1 MFNVPLGDPVFG
13 APVLPAA
20 DVIDDLFFVDFCFL
34 PSTKP
39 GVLPGSST
47 GLRAA
52 GASRGGGGGAATG
65 GSGTGLG
72 TSGLGVDPP
81 PIHISCSPIFF
92 VEANQQLNVDRHGT

>member
-34 PSTKP
+34 PSTTS
-39 GVLPGSST
+39 GVLVGAST

-72 TSGLGVDPP
+72 TSGADGAPP
-81 PIHISCSPIFF
+81 PKHISCSP
-92 VEANQQLNVDRHGT
+92 